1 VKRYKGI
8 FNYNGEVTI
17 LWRWAVSQAQAKE
30 FFYRALAKKYD
41 KIVWRIRNHFEGK
54 NFYVVKEA

>member
-1 VKRYKGI
+1 MKRYKGI

-41 KIVWRIRNHFEGK
+41 KIVWSIEIILKGNTFM
-54 NFYVVKEA
+54 